1 MDDSARAVAWPSKI
15 FTGQD
20 IGSDGRLLGA
30 WAQLPLDDRLPA
42 GWRTAVVKPAADY
55 VARHKGYPQAAAKWA
70 AMEGVGGANRG
81 AIPAGALVGQK
92 GYTMADLLA
101 DLKQGHVALER
112 LGSEQEKH
120 ASQQSVVDHFRSYAA
135 PAGLPFECRKI
146 GHVVLMTRNLDQAVR
161 FYTQVLGFKVSDV
174 YPPSMVPGGMV
185 FMRCGGATDHHGVG
199 FVGVPDG
206 TESQHIELNHMAFEV
221 ASIDEVVRAREHLK
235 SHNVTIDFEGRRRA
249 GCQVAVEFRDPDGHR
264 LEIYWG
270 LDQIGSDGRARAP
283 EEWRQFF
290 TLEDAI
296 ANPPPGQDTTVRDT
310 ALLKK

>member
-1 MDDSARAVAWPSKI
+1 MDDARAVSWPSKT
-15 FTGQD
+15 FTGNE
-20 IGSDGRLLGA
+20 IGPDGRLSGA
-30 WAQLPLDDRLPA
+30 WASVPLDDKLPS
-42 GWRTAVVKPAADY
+42 GWRTASVKPAADY
-55 VARHKGYPQAAAKWA
+55 RKKAGGNAAAKWA

-81 AIPAGALVGQK
+81 AIPAGALIGQP
-92 GYTMADLLA
+92 GYTPADLMADLRA
-101 DLKQGHVALER
+101 GHIVLER

-146 GHVVLMTRNLDQAVR
+146 GHVVLMTRDLDKAVG
-161 FYTQVLGFKVSDV
+161 FYTKVLGFKVSDV

-185 FMRCGGATDHHGVG
+185 FMRLAGATDHHGVG

-206 TESQHIELNHMAFEV
+206 KESQHIELNHMAFEV
-221 ASIDEVVRAREHLK
+221 ASIDEVLRAREHLK
-235 SHNVTIDFEGRRRA
+235 QHNVAIDFEGRRRA

-270 LDQIGSDGRARAP
+270 LDQIGSGGDVRPP

-296 ANPPPGQDTTVRDT
+296 ANPPPGQDTTVRDKS
-310 ALLKK
+310 LLKK